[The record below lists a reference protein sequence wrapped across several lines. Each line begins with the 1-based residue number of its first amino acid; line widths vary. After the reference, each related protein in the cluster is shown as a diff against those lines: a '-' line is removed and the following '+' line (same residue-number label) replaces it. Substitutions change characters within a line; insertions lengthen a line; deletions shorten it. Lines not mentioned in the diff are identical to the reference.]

1 MSELRWNTPI
11 LRKRMRQLWAD
22 PNFFVR
28 TLLPLDPHDGQ
39 ATWLSEATQPINILV
54 PGNRFGKS
62 TVIAMRHIWHCFG
75 KVGAKPGPKET
86 WMTMPYE
93 TISVAHSADQAEIV
107 FNMAKR
113 MLKHPAIKPFVKRIY
128 STPFPRIVF
137 YNGAVMHC
145 RSAHDGGKYIDGHA
159 YRFISIDEAG
169 YIDNLKE
176 LMTSVI
182 IMRLAGGGLIDLIGT
197 PKGYG
202 DLYWYANRG
211 MQKVKGYYTQRGS
224 IYDNPHLSPEDI
236 KMRDDLL
243 KHADPR
249 LREQVIYGEFVS
261 MAGMAFTKDQLE
273 NAFVEGMPAHQD
285 WIPGH
290 RYVQAWDLGRRTDFT
305 VGITLDVTRT
315 PWQLVDFVRLNK
327 VPWETIYEI
336 IGRKSLEYHVSMPI
350 IDATGPQG
358 DVIEEELRKRGIW
371 IMGVKTSTQA
381 LKTELINTLQA
392 CLDHDRIQIG
402 ERDWIDEAMVLH
414 KVPDLEP
421 PRTEPWSFQPCQHSM
436 ATVPL
441 DGHGFALE
449 PGSTEYQAWLRRQEQ
464 VSCFPVEHRQPHSW
478 GWLRMPV
485 ITQLV
490 DEMGVYQFDD
500 KDLVQDCV
508 FALALAVQ
516 ARYQLLYDPL
526 PGLKKVVGG

>member
-1 MSELRWNTPI
+1 
-11 LRKRMRQLWAD
+11 MRRLWRD
-22 PNFFVR
+22 PNYFVK

-39 ATWLSEATQPINILV
+39 ARWLSEAKAPINVLV

-113 MLKHPAIKPFVKRIY
+113 MLSHPAIKPFVKRIY
-128 STPFPRIVF
+128 ATPFPRIVF
-137 YNGAVMHC
+137 YNNAVMHC

-169 YIDNLKE
+169 YIENLKE

-182 IMRLAGGGLIDLIGT
+182 VMRLAGGGLIDLIGT

-211 MQKVKGYYTQRGS
+211 LRGVKGYYTQRGS

-236 KMRDDLL
+236 KMRDELL
-243 KHADPR
+243 SHADPR
-249 LREQVIYGEFVS
+249 LRDQVIYGEFVS
-261 MAGMAFTKDQLE
+261 LTGMAFTRDQLD
-273 NAFVEGMPAHQD
+273 NAFVEGMPAHTD
-285 WIPGH
+285 YIPGH
-290 RYVQAWDLGRRTDFT
+290 RYVQAWDLGRRTDYT
-305 VGITLDVTRT
+305 VGVTLDVTNT

-327 VPWETIYEI
+327 VPWETIYEQI
-336 IGRKSLEYHVSMPI
+336 ARKRDEYHVYRPI

-358 DVIEEELRKRGIW
+358 DVIEEELVKRGVFVEA
-371 IMGVKTSTQA
+371 VKTSTKV

-392 CLDHDRIQIG
+392 ALDHGREQVG
-402 ERDWIDEAMVLH
+402 ERDWLDEAMVIH
-414 KVPDLEP
+414 KVPDLEG
-421 PRTEPWSFQPCQHSM
+421 PRTGPWSRPPCAHQRLE
-436 ATVPL
+436 VPV
-441 DGHGFALE
+441 DGHGMRFEGADLDRWVRSVAQVPCYG
-449 PGSTEYQAWLRRQEQ
+449 PGYRE
-464 VSCFPVEHRQPHSW
+464 PHSW

-490 DEMGVYQFDD
+490 DEMGTYQFDD
-500 KDLVQDCV
+500 KELVQDCV

-516 ARYQLLYDPL
+516 ARYRLLYDPL
-526 PGLKKVVGG
+526 PGLGR